1 MLGSPS
7 LRATVNY
14 EYCKKFTQLNLLK
27 IQTRYT
33 VKGKLLFFRYQEVSG
48 LDEKVWIKI
57 MENMIA
63 EMNAHKN

>member
-33 VKGKLLFFRYQEVSG
+33 VKGKLLFSRYQEVSG